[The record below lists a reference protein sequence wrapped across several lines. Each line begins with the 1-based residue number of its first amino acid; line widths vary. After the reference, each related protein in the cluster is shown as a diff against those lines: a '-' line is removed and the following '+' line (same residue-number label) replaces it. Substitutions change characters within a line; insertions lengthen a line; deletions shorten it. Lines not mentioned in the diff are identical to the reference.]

1 MKLIKSA
8 DPDVFLA
15 DVKEH
20 LLLHE
25 AENNLPLGIL
35 SSLIAGEY
43 RDQAPYLAQVVDHG
57 EVKLVV
63 MRTPP
68 YPALLSYEENQ
79 LDHGIIDLVNED
91 LWKEFGDELSGM
103 TGSKDLV
110 SHFTDAWQK
119 ISGKIA
125 ILKTPLRIYKLERV
139 SPVSGVSGSM
149 RPAHDD
155 DEGLLLDWIKWFYQD
170 SMMDIPDPE
179 RIQRQTEK
187 YLSSEPLLRGMMFWE
202 DGIQPVSMAGYAGPT
217 PNGIRIGAVYTP
229 PAQRK
234 KGYASACVAGL
245 SQYLLDLGF
254 QFCFLFTDLMN
265 PTSNHIYQQI
275 GYQAVSD
282 VDTFEFK

>member
-8 DPDVFLA
+8 DPDLFLA

-25 AENNLPLGIL
+25 AENNLPLGIMAN
-35 SSLIAGEY
+35 LIAGEY
-43 RDQAPYLAQVVDHG
+43 LDQSPYLAQVVDQG
-57 EVKLVV
+57 EIMLVV

-68 YPALLSYEENQ
+68 YPVLLSFNELPPDQKITN
-79 LDHGIIDLVNED
+79 LVIED
-91 LWKEFGDELSGM
+91 LWKEFGDKLSGM
-103 TGSKDLV
+103 TASKDLV
-110 SHFTDAWQK
+110 SHFTDAWQE

-149 RPAHDD
+149 RPAQDD
-155 DEGLLLDWIKWFYQD
+155 DEGLLLDWIKGFYQD

-179 RIQRQTEK
+179 RIQRQAEK
-187 YLSSEPLLRGMMFWE
+187 YLTSDPLLRGMMIWE

-217 PNGIRIGAVYTP
+217 LNGIRVGAVYTP
-229 PAQRK
+229 PAQRN
-234 KGYASACVAGL
+234 KGFASACVAGL

>member
-1 MKLIKSA
+1 LKLLKNP
-8 DPDVFLA
+8 DPVSFQA
-15 DVKEH
+15 SIKEH

-68 YPALLSYEENQ
+68 YPALLSFEENQ

-110 SHFTDAWQK
+110 SQFADSWQEV
-119 ISGKIA
+119 SGKMA
-125 ILKTPLRIYKLERV
+125 ILKMAMRIYKLEQV
-139 SPVSGVSGSM
+139 FPVLGVPGSM
-149 RPAHDD
+149 RPFQKADKS
-155 DEGLLLDWIKWFYQD
+155 LLTDWLTSFYRD
-170 SMMDIPDPE
+170 SLAENPTPE
-179 RIQRQTEK
+179 RIKVMTDR
-187 YLSSEPLLRGMMFWE
+187 YLSADPRLRGMMIWNYK
-202 DGIQPVSMAGYAGPT
+202 GKPVSMAGYSGPT
-217 PNGIRIGAVYTP
+217 TNGIRIGAVYTP
-229 PAQRK
+229 PTQRK

-254 QFCFLFTDLMN
+254 QFCFLFTDLLN
-265 PTSNHIYQQI
+265 PTSNHIYQQV
-275 GYQAVSD
+275 GYSAVSD
-282 VDTFEFK
+282 VDTFEF